1 MRRLILDLLLFLLI
15 FGAGWIVIK
24 GVNIS
29 GLEIDSY
36 SEIAA
41 QNNELDKLI
50 QEANNQ
56 KDNIYTKQKS
66 ILESSYKTLVSEKE
80 SYQELLDAGVDS
92 NGIPLSKIQEYEI
105 EKIWITLG
113 NYAKEKGVD
122 LKLEIKVNNSV
133 SGTYD
138 LNFTVDGS
146 YSGIVDFIRA
156 IQGDNTLVFKID
168 EFKLVAGQSN
178 PETGNVTEDDTQVT
192 QETSNTANSET
203 GDSQNSAKNDDV
215 VNLTATFVCKDIKL
229 NIVETVEDNTNSS
242 DTASTTESTTQS
254 SSTATNESAQT
265 AN

>member
-1 MRRLILDLLLFLLI
+1 MRKLILDLLLFLLI

-24 GVNIS
+24 GVNVS

-56 KDNIYTKQKS
+56 KDNIYTRQKS

-146 YSGIVDFIRA
+146 YSGIVDFIRS

-168 EFKLVAGQSN
+168 EFKLVAKQSN
-178 PETGNVTEDDTQVT
+178 AETENVTEDNTQIT
-192 QETSNTANSET
+192 QETANTET
-203 GDSQNSAKNDDV
+203 DDSQNTTKNNDV

-254 SSTATNESAQT
+254 SSTATNGSTQT
-265 AN
+265 TN

>member
-1 MRRLILDLLLFLLI
+1 MRKLILDLLLFLLI

-24 GVNIS
+24 GVNVS
-29 GLEIDSY
+29 G
-36 SEIAA
+36 
-41 QNNELDKLI
+41 
-50 QEANNQ
+50 
-56 KDNIYTKQKS
+56 
-66 ILESSYKTLVSEKE
+66 
-80 SYQELLDAGVDS
+80 LDAGVDS

-168 EFKLVAGQSN
+168 EFKLVAKQSN
-178 PETGNVTEDDTQVT
+178 AETENVTEDNTQIT
-192 QETSNTANSET
+192 QETANTET
-203 GDSQNSAKNDDV
+203 DDSQNTTKNNDV

-254 SSTATNESAQT
+254 SSTATNGSTQT
-265 AN
+265 TN